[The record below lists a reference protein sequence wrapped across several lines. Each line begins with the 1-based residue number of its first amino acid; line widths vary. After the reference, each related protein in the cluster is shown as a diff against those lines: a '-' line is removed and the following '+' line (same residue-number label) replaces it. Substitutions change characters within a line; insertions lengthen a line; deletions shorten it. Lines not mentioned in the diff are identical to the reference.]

1 MNRYLSALAAGFLGA
16 ALAISPAQ
24 AASRPVPEAVM
35 LQSADLGGAQ
45 PGPVEPDLIHPLLPQ
60 PCADAPVPQPIVQ
73 RSLAADY
80 SPRHRVYEN
89 VGRYRPG
96 GARSYLTALKDQLA
110 RCRAGGA
117 ETGFRGIAEDT
128 AGPNTV
134 LFMRQ
139 YDEGDRWGAYLVAA
153 VGRYVVV
160 VLVTDPVVGAGDYT
174 IVNDFGRAA
183 IRRVQAN

>member
-1 MNRYLSALAAGFLGA
+1 MNRYVSSLIAGLFGA
-16 ALAISPAQ
+16 AVAISPAQ
-24 AASRPVPEAVM
+24 AAPRPVPEAVM
-35 LQSADLGGAQ
+35 LQPADLGGVQ

-60 PCADAPVPQPIVQ
+60 PCADAPVPQPIAQ

-80 SPRHRVYEN
+80 DPRHRVYEN

-96 GARSYLTALKDQLA
+96 GAQDYLATLKDQLA
-110 RCRAGGA
+110 RCRAGGGD
-117 ETGFRGIAEDT
+117 TGFRGIAEDT

-134 LFMRQ
+134 LFIRQ
-139 YDEGDRWGAYLVAA
+139 YDEGDRWAAYLVAA

-183 IRRVQAN
+183 IDRVRAS